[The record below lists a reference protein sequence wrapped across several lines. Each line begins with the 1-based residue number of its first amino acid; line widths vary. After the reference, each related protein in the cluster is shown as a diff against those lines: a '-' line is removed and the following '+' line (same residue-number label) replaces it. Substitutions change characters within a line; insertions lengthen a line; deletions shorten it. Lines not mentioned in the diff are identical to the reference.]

1 MALPDK
7 FGVIIGNEHHN
18 NEVTSTELKC
28 YFENLI
34 KNNNKIFLST
44 YVHDNIKLL
53 PSDEVQ
59 KIIFD
64 NLTDYIKEI
73 RKNLRLR
80 LRRSKDSFLIDS
92 LISIVNNFSHKIYD
106 LEYFYDTKKNTT
118 ESYNQLFST
127 IICDPIIK
135 EVFKKDTM
143 IEKNYRTIK
152 YLFSKINRL
161 DKDFYNNWCIPFIET
176 CLQNYGTSITRNFIE
191 YPIPK
196 NLVPI
201 YQFHELSNF
210 LEKYNKHF
218 NFITEKNI
226 YESICRDLLG
236 LIFEIS
242 SKNIIENFTVFIEE
256 NKNVIHKIFKIL
268 DNNDKENFE
277 TKFIVEITDKYMKQ
291 VELESLCKLFISFSK
306 NYSVLFPSSTVI
318 FCKGIALW
326 ISNEDKFSELNDI
339 LFRFLGLDE
348 DVTFLFSIISYFD
361 DKNIIFKRYHQELML
376 RLLDNKITEQYI
388 AYEKMLVSK
397 LTKCFNTKQIYKLS
411 KTIDDVDKS
420 GTCNNYVR
428 QLLRDQKQDNY
439 LSNDWN
445 IINTSYNTWDTTV
458 FDTATRLDETESDGT
473 ISKFFKFY
481 SNIYQKT
488 HNSTRYLNWYLH
500 TGTISMNYK
509 SNKGLIQLKMLP
521 LQAMVLERFDGNDF
535 ILMNDFM
542 EFDFIS
548 SYDRK
553 EKEKILDVFI
563 KSEILY
569 LEQDKIILN
578 LNKTSDTLDLITKFF
593 EVSSLPS
600 KWKEIEEEDIAN
612 NKEDIIKTKI
622 NHHVKIQSYSFDE
635 LYEKCREINTFQV
648 DMEMF
653 KKAIEY
659 MVKMEYIKSDD
670 ETHQYSKLLY

>member
-1 MALPDK
+1 MTLPDK
-7 FGVIIGNEHHN
+7 FGVIMGNEHHN

-44 YVHDNIKLL
+44 YVHDNIKSL

-291 VELESLCKLFISFSK
+291 WVK
-306 NYSVLFPSSTVI
+306 VLF
-318 FCKGIALW
+318 
-326 ISNEDKFSELNDI
+326 
-339 LFRFLGLDE
+339 
-348 DVTFLFSIISYFD
+348 
-361 DKNIIFKRYHQELML
+361 
-376 RLLDNKITEQYI
+376 
-388 AYEKMLVSK
+388 
-397 LTKCFNTKQIYKLS
+397 
-411 KTIDDVDKS
+411 
-420 GTCNNYVR
+420 
-428 QLLRDQKQDNY
+428 
-439 LSNDWN
+439 
-445 IINTSYNTWDTTV
+445 
-458 FDTATRLDETESDGT
+458 
-473 ISKFFKFY
+473 
-481 SNIYQKT
+481 
-488 HNSTRYLNWYLH
+488 
-500 TGTISMNYK
+500 
-509 SNKGLIQLKMLP
+509 
-521 LQAMVLERFDGNDF
+521 
-535 ILMNDFM
+535 
-542 EFDFIS
+542 
-548 SYDRK
+548 
-553 EKEKILDVFI
+553 
-563 KSEILY
+563 
-569 LEQDKIILN
+569 
-578 LNKTSDTLDLITKFF
+578 
-593 EVSSLPS
+593 
-600 KWKEIEEEDIAN
+600 
-612 NKEDIIKTKI
+612 
-622 NHHVKIQSYSFDE
+622 
-635 LYEKCREINTFQV
+635 
-648 DMEMF
+648 
-653 KKAIEY
+653 
-659 MVKMEYIKSDD
+659 
-670 ETHQYSKLLY
+670 